1 MDAAL
6 LAILLGFAILLFAR
20 SGFRRGAEFMPWPDG
35 LEYAAVA
42 VNIDRGIGPVLHF
55 GGYSYPPRYT
65 DGYPLMLAAAYPILG
80 QKPERLCYA
89 TVAMGL
95 LAIAAL
101 YLLALRIFD
110 RPSAFIGA
118 LVLAASPLFITYS
131 TLVMSDVPTLTVT
144 ILAALALCYA
154 TESEPD
160 EARRGAMLASAAIFG
175 LLSGFSII
183 IRPTNA
189 TMLVGLGIALAMV
202 PPSGSV
208 RRWIA
213 PAAAMAAALALFP
226 LWQGWENLRC
236 LGDALKSGY
245 VFWVPE
251 VYGRLSR
258 TFGLRFLLGPT
269 MPRNPHGNL
278 ISYSFALAGLDG
290 MLGDPGVARYILY
303 PFAAAVF
310 AVVGIAAA
318 LRPSQSRMTRRVTWF
333 GLGFLAPLVAV
344 YMVYFFTEIAF
355 ILPACFIVFAAA
367 GYGVVAANRRMNVLA
382 SARRRSSWDLAAM
395 AAVFT
400 LDLLLV
406 FSILTETA
414 ARLAAQPAPSRM
426 VPALARIG
434 RNLGRDST
442 VVSNVS
448 LQFLELYLPRNG
460 TRLVGFNSFDPGEQ
474 FTDYHLARLYAKR
487 SRGWTGAVPPV
498 VFDGERVNDAEVS
511 ALADAARAGRKVY
524 LLLAA
529 PESRGY
535 GDLLSAE
542 MDRLNASFDIQ
553 PIRNERVVLLYR
565 LVAR

>member
-1 MDAAL
+1 
-6 LAILLGFAILLFAR
+6 
-20 SGFRRGAEFMPWPDG
+20 MPWPDG

-80 QKPERLCYA
+80 QKPARLCLA

-95 LAIAAL
+95 FAIAAL

-110 RPSAFIGA
+110 RPSAFIA
-118 LVLAASPLFITYS
+118 AFILAASPIFITYS
-131 TLVMSDVPTLTVT
+131 TLVMSDVPTLMVT
-144 ILAALALCYA
+144 IMAALALCYA
-154 TESEPD
+154 TESEQD
-160 EARRGAMLASAAIFG
+160 EARRGPTIVSAAIFG
-175 LLSGFSII
+175 ILSGFSII

-189 TMLVGLGIALAMV
+189 TMLAGLGIALVMV
-202 PPSGSV
+202 PASGSL
-208 RRWIA
+208 RRLIA
-213 PAAAMAAALALFP
+213 PGLATAAGLAIFP
-226 LWQGWENLRC
+226 LWQGWENIRYLGRALR
-236 LGDALKSGY
+236 SGY

-258 TFGLRFLLGPT
+258 TFGLRFLFGPT

-310 AVVGIAAA
+310 AVIGIAAA
-318 LRPSQSRMTRRVTWF
+318 LRSSKSRATRRVAWF
-333 GLGFLAPLVAV
+333 GLGFLAALVAV

-367 GYGVVAANRRMNVLA
+367 GYGVVVANRKMNELA
-382 SARRRSSWDLAAM
+382 SARRRTSRDLAAM
-395 AAVFT
+395 VAVFA

-406 FSILTETA
+406 ISVLAETVVRLS
-414 ARLAAQPAPSRM
+414 ARAEPSRM
-426 VPALARIG
+426 VPALTAMRSDF
-434 RNLGRDST
+434 GRDSI

-448 LQFLELYLPRNG
+448 LQFLELYLPDIG
-460 TRLVGFNSFDPGEQ
+460 SRLVGLNSFDPGEQ
-474 FTDYHLARLYAKR
+474 FTDYHLGRLYAKR
-487 SRGWTGAVPPV
+487 ASGWAGAAPPV
-498 VFDGERVNDAEVS
+498 VFDGDRANDAEIS
-511 ALADAARAGRKVY
+511 TLANGAHTGKPLY

-529 PESRGY
+529 PENRDY
-535 GDLLSAE
+535 ADLLSSE
-542 MDRLNASFDIQ
+542 MERLSASFNIE
-553 PIRNERVVLLYR
+553 PLRNDKVVLLYR
-565 LVAR
+565 LVPR